1 MIDSSPYEI
10 NIAEQPGALRDF
22 ARLPLAQDLEDIDL
36 DRFDRVI
43 LTGMGTSHYAA
54 HPTWEELV
62 RQGRAVWWV
71 TTAQLLER
79 PELITS
85 SSLLWM
91 TSQSGESGESVAL
104 LDNLGLR
111 RPRRILATTNVA
123 NSTLGQ
129 AADVTLLL
137 QSGDE
142 ATVST
147 KSYVNSLAC
156 HSRAV
161 NALSGGDDQSMVET
175 LMRAATEMEGF
186 VPDLTE
192 VARES
197 LKSSFPR
204 FAFVGAP
211 SETTTVLSGSLIV
224 KEASKIP
231 VEGYVGGDFRHG
243 PIEIG
248 GPGLVVTL
256 FGRASTDT
264 SLVALSYDLIQS
276 GSKVIAVDLS
286 GADERCLHI
295 RTGSTSPI
303 ARRLCAAR
311 FYQEFSVALARA
323 RGIEPGAFLF
333 GSKIT
338 TKV

>member
-1 MIDSSPYEI
+1 MSDTSPYER
-10 NIAEQPGALRDF
+10 NIAEQPEALRDF
-22 ARLPLAQDLEDIDL
+22 AQLPLARDLEEIDL
-36 DRFDRVI
+36 DSFDRVI

-85 SSLLWM
+85 STLLWM

-104 LDNLGLR
+104 LEGLGLR
-111 RPRRILATTNVA
+111 RPRKILATTNVA
-123 NSTLGQ
+123 KSTLGQ

-137 QSGDE
+137 HSGDE

-161 NALSGGDDQSMVET
+161 NTLSGGNDQSIIET
-175 LMRAATEMEGF
+175 LMRAATEMENFG
-186 VPDLTE
+186 PNLTE

-197 LKSSFPR
+197 LRPSYPR
-204 FAFVGAP
+204 FAFVAAP
-211 SETTTVLSGSLIV
+211 SETTTALSGSLIM
-224 KEASKIP
+224 KEASKVP

-243 PIEIG
+243 PIEVG

-256 FGRASTDT
+256 FGRASTDA
-264 SLVALSYDLIQS
+264 SLEALSHDLIQS
-276 GSKVIAVDLS
+276 GSMVIAVDLP
-286 GADERCLHI
+286 GADDHCLHV
-295 RTGSTSPI
+295 RTPATSQF

-311 FYQEFSVALARA
+311 FYQEFSVAIARA

-338 TKV
+338 TNV